1 MNDIFHILLIIKFHV
16 RNPLHKYQCNLTRFF
31 TIPQIISQSLTTTI
45 FKRFVVY
52 IEDLRRGFATG

>member
-1 MNDIFHILLIIKFHV
+1 MSSFA
-16 RNPLHKYQCNLTRFF
+16 NLFAKDDAN
-31 TIPQIISQSLTTTI
+31 IISQSLTTTI

>member
-1 MNDIFHILLIIKFHV
+1 MSLLSAV
-16 RNPLHKYQCNLTRFF
+16 PSRLLLS
-31 TIPQIISQSLTTTI
+31 SQSLTTTI

>member
-1 MNDIFHILLIIKFHV
+1 MK
-16 RNPLHKYQCNLTRFF
+16 RFLF
-31 TIPQIISQSLTTTI
+31 TIMAFFLFSAFSQAQDRIALVGSSDMIDSQSLTTTI